1 MPMPAENSV
10 KDCFCGA
17 GGSSTGAEMG
27 GGEVVFALNHSAL
40 AINVHNTNHPK
51 TDHLLIDVQ
60 SMTDGQIR
68 RTPDSALLIAGAECT
83 NHTLAK
89 GARSRKEQAEPLFD
103 EDGVP
108 TDSGN
113 GAPLAD
119 GVEERSRATM
129 DEVCRFA
136 EQKALKGRPYL
147 AIVLENVSES
157 HSWGQNNDGRYFK
170 KWLNRILK
178 VGYEHEILWLNS
190 MLLPPEPGIPLV
202 PQSRDRMYVVFWK
215 RGIRRPDLSVKP
227 PCWCV
232 RCEKVVAG
240 LQVFKKPEKPTRVAY
255 GPQYYYVCPEC
266 HATAVPAAAP
276 AASIID
282 YTVPITRIGERERPL
297 KPATRERIKRG
308 LRRLATDPF
317 AIRLK
322 QGREPA
328 PLTIPLIAGSG
339 PATPTIT
346 FPVSGTTYE
355 TTPGNRAKDAA
366 STPLPTVAATGERG
380 MVMANHQH
388 AVPKDA
394 ASHAAQ
400 TVRTEGGLSLVTRTG
415 HKSANGTLARDASA
429 DPTLGI
435 TSAGDLALV
444 LANRI
449 HGVPKD
455 AHTHPAQTV
464 CTGETLGVVEL
475 QQNGGVRR
483 SSAPA
488 HTVRGGGGHHG
499 LLVSNYSPGW
509 TRAAAE
515 LPFGS
520 VTTTDGHAL
529 VVPYST
535 KGKSSVAGREAT
547 PTVTTVERLSLVV
560 PRQLP
565 FGTVLPDPGP
575 IGEDQIDA
583 CFFRM
588 FTVAELAR
596 AMAMA
601 FRADGS
607 PFVLEGT
614 RASRIKLLGNAI
626 NPPVMRLII
635 SRLLAAIDST
645 PAGGMPDAA

>member
-1 MPMPAENSV
+1 MPKPAENSV

-27 GGEVVFALNHSAL
+27 GGEVVFALNHSPL
-40 AINVHNTNHPK
+40 AINVHHTNHPN

-60 SMTDGQIR
+60 SMTDMQIR
-68 RTPDSALLIAGAECT
+68 RTPDSAILIAGAECT

-89 GARSRKEQAEPLFD
+89 GARTRKQQAQPLFD
-103 EDGVP
+103 ENGVP
-108 TDSGN
+108 TDSAD

-129 DEVCRFA
+129 DEVCRFI
-136 EQKALKGRPYL
+136 EQKAIKGRPYL
-147 AIVLENVSES
+147 AAILENVSEAF
-157 HSWGQNNDGRYFK
+157 SWGQDNDGRYFR

-190 MLLPPEPGIPLV
+190 MLLPPEPGVPLV

-215 RGIRRPDLSVKP
+215 KGIRRPDLSVKP

-232 RCEKVVAG
+232 RCEKVVGG
-240 LQVFKKPEKPTRVAY
+240 LQVFKRPDRPTRVAY

-266 HATAVPAAAP
+266 HTTAVPAAAP

-282 YTVPITRIGERERPL
+282 YTVPMTRIGERERPL

-308 LRRLATDPF
+308 LRRLATEPF

-328 PLTIPLIAGSG
+328 PLTIPLISG
-339 PATPTIT
+339 PHAAAPIMT
-346 FPVSGTTYE
+346 FPFSGPTYE
-355 TTPGNRAKDAA
+355 STPGNRAKDAA
-366 STPLPTVAATGERG
+366 RSPLATIAATGERG

-394 ASHAAQ
+394 AAHATQ

-415 HKSANGTLARDASA
+415 HKSANGTLARDAEA
-429 DPTLGI
+429 GPTFGI

-444 LANRI
+444 MANRI
-449 HGVPKD
+449 HGVPRD
-455 AHTHPAQTV
+455 ARTHPAQTV

-483 SSAPA
+483 PSAPA
-488 HTVRGGGGHHG
+488 HTVRGGGTHHG

-509 TRAAAE
+509 VRRASE
-515 LPFGS
+515 LPPGS
-520 VTTTDGHAL
+520 VTTTDGHVL

-535 KGKSSVAGREAT
+535 KGMPSVAGREPA

-560 PRQLP
+560 PQQLP
-565 FGTVLPDPGP
+565 YGTVLPDPGP
-575 IGEDQIDA
+575 IGEDAIDD

-601 FRADGS
+601 FRADGT
-607 PFVLEGT
+607 PFLLEGT
-614 RASRIKLLGNAI
+614 RADRIRLLGNAI
-626 NPPVMRLII
+626 NPPAMRLIV

-645 PAGGMPDAA
+645 PAGGLPNAA